1 MLFSELSNSSSRKN
15 PKLLIKEPS
24 VTHPPY
30 DRSISFPIEHLK
42 RTNGNSS
49 TWWIGLAHVTN
60 SLAVFHKNWAV
71 RCSPYAPGFSQS
83 SFRNSHSLNSRHA
96 QSSHHKDFSLPAPPS
111 RFMILRTT
119 LNFAAYQL
127 AVTNSM
133 QLVLPHSK

>member
-60 SLAVFHKNWAV
+60 SLAVSHKSWAV
-71 RCSPYAPGFSQS
+71 RCSPYAPGFIQS
-83 SFRNSHSLNSRHA
+83 NFQNSHSLNPRHSQPSRH
-96 QSSHHKDFSLPAPPS
+96 KDLSLPAPPFS
-111 RFMILRTT
+111 FMILRAT

-133 QLVLPHSK
+133 QSVRPHSK